1 MKITFKL
8 NRRQLLIWLNS
19 IDLAIGSG
27 LLSDNTLS
35 KMFAANLLSLNQHLT
50 MASVIVK
57 QKYSVKAN
65 VSDCLAFQFL
75 TETMILPLSETD
87 QVVINQIVGIIDQKT
102 A

>member
-8 NRRQLLIWLNS
+8 DRRQLLIWLNS
-19 IDLAIGSG
+19 IDLAMGAG
-27 LLSDNTLS
+27 LLTNNALS
-35 KMFAANLLSLNQHLT
+35 KMFVANLVSLKQHLT
-50 MASVIVK
+50 IASVIVK

-75 TETMILPLSETD
+75 SETFVLPLSETD
-87 QVVINQIVGIIDQKT
+87 QVVINQIIGIIDQKT